1 MSDNNGSKQVIDA
14 PIDPIIAKDWQE
26 FEPDDNVKQF
36 LEGTKPKLSP
46 WNKWK
51 ADCNLGIC
59 KNENGNLTTT
69 SFIGAQWLKDDKSK
83 RIIDNDGKGI
93 RVIVKPRFEGSGS
106 TVATML
112 DKVLD
117 DDDCSAYL
125 EGEDDE
131 KNQLFAFLYDEP
143 LIPIE
148 AEYAED
154 FKILLIYLYLH
165 SLYELCRKTIRY
177 QSVTVREN
185 LTGRIKGK
193 ILINQHIRH
202 NVVHG
207 REDRIFCQYQQ
218 FSINCLE
225 NQILKTAM
233 EKSMRYLSSK
243 SLNLSQAGQWYHFC
257 SAILTQVETR
267 EITQRDFQGL
277 RFNGVFKHY
286 KKPINYAKMIIK
298 NISLVQKFTD
308 EERNKKIIEIVP
320 YYINMQMLFEFYCR
334 TLVREQLGN
343 IDGNWKLVDY
353 VGYNKVNGSL
363 TNYKDYQVLYNNGN
377 NKNIPISPFLI
388 PDIWI
393 NKSEEQNII
402 IDAKYR
408 TLGSLKGE
416 QREITHQLLAYGY
429 LFNANGLGLI
439 KPWENGDNDI
449 ASNDIASNEE
459 VVKKMLS
466 YLASNEP
473 ATTNAFKTRCIRNRK
488 HPFAL
493 GELNLTK

>member
-26 FEPDDNVKQF
+26 FSTKKKEKRLETIEKIEKLLEDPKTKLF
-36 LEGTKPKLSP
+36 LSR
-46 WNKWK
+46 NKSK

-69 SFIGAQWLKDDKSK
+69 SFVGAQWLKKEGENK
-83 RIIDNDGKGI
+83 EPERFILDGAGI
-93 RVIVKPRFEGSGS
+93 RLIVKPRFGGNGNA
-106 TVATML
+106 VATML

-125 EGEDDE
+125 EAEDE
-131 KNQLFAFLYDEP
+131 QKNKLFAFLHDEP

-277 RFNGVFKHY
+277 RFNGV
-286 KKPINYAKMIIK
+286 
-298 NISLVQKFTD
+298 
-308 EERNKKIIEIVP
+308 
-320 YYINMQMLFEFYCR
+320 
-334 TLVREQLGN
+334 
-343 IDGNWKLVDY
+343 
-353 VGYNKVNGSL
+353 
-363 TNYKDYQVLYNNGN
+363 
-377 NKNIPISPFLI
+377 
-388 PDIWI
+388 
-393 NKSEEQNII
+393 
-402 IDAKYR
+402 
-408 TLGSLKGE
+408 
-416 QREITHQLLAYGY
+416 
-429 LFNANGLGLI
+429 
-439 KPWENGDNDI
+439 
-449 ASNDIASNEE
+449 
-459 VVKKMLS
+459 
-466 YLASNEP
+466 
-473 ATTNAFKTRCIRNRK
+473 
-488 HPFAL
+488 
-493 GELNLTK
+493 

>member
-1 MSDNNGSKQVIDA
+1 
-14 PIDPIIAKDWQE
+14 
-26 FEPDDNVKQF
+26 
-36 LEGTKPKLSP
+36 
-46 WNKWK
+46 
-51 ADCNLGIC
+51 
-59 KNENGNLTTT
+59 
-69 SFIGAQWLKDDKSK
+69 
-83 RIIDNDGKGI
+83 
-93 RVIVKPRFEGSGS
+93 
-106 TVATML
+106 
-112 DKVLD
+112 
-117 DDDCSAYL
+117 
-125 EGEDDE
+125 
-131 KNQLFAFLYDEP
+131 
-143 LIPIE
+143 
-148 AEYAED
+148 
-154 FKILLIYLYLH
+154 
-165 SLYELCRKTIRY
+165 
-177 QSVTVREN
+177 
-185 LTGRIKGK
+185 
-193 ILINQHIRH
+193 
-202 NVVHG
+202 
-207 REDRIFCQYQQ
+207 
-218 FSINCLE
+218 
-225 NQILKTAM
+225 
-233 EKSMRYLSSK
+233 MRYLSSK

-363 TNYKDYQVLYNNGN
+363 TNYKDYQVLDNNEN
-377 NKNIPISPFLI
+377 NENIPISPFLI

-439 KPWENGDNDI
+439 KPWEEEKKESDTLM
-449 ASNDIASNEE
+449 SNEE
-459 VVKKMLS
+459 VVKNMLS
-466 YLASNEP
+466 WLIKGS
-473 ATTNAFKTRCIRNRK
+473 TTEDKKNMPKTGCIVNRP
-488 HPFAL
+488 HSFAL
-493 GELNLTK
+493 GELDLTGDKTK